1 MNMLKKLLPLCLLVA
16 LTACDKDDQPFF
28 VNEDPAGFA
37 EISSLD
43 IGGTGAAEITA
54 YDPITQRLFVV
65 NNDAS
70 GNKID
75 VIDFKNPAALS
86 APIAAISITAFGAA
100 NSVAVSN
107 GKLAVAIESSDKQA
121 PGKVV
126 VYNTND
132 YKEVK
137 VITVGSLPDMVTY
150 SPDGNFI
157 LTANEGEPN
166 DAYANDPEGSI
177 SIINVRDNYA
187 VTTLNLAGFASQE
200 ASLRAKG
207 LRKFGL
213 NASFAKDM
221 EPEYIAISDDSRTAW
236 VTLQENNAIAKVDI
250 NSKTITDIF
259 PLGFKDY
266 NLAANAVDLSDRD
279 GGITLKNSPVFG
291 MYQPDAIAFYQVNG
305 IPYLFTANEG
315 DAREYAGFN
324 EMKRAKDWNF
334 DATVFPN
341 AAALKADAVL
351 GRLNVSGFPSD
362 TDGDGDIDGIF
373 SLGARSF
380 SVWNGNTGALVF
392 DSKND
397 LEQKAIAAAVY
408 DDGRSDDKGV
418 EPEGIALG
426 MVGNKKVAFVGLER
440 ADAVALYDV
449 TNPANPIFL
458 QLLKCGDA
466 PEGVLFI
473 PAKDAPGQQS
483 LLIVSSENDG
493 VIKVYRTKTL

>member
-1 MNMLKKLLPLCLLVA
+1 MLKKLLPLCLLAA
-16 LTACDKDDQPFF
+16 LTACDKDDEPFF
-28 VNEDPAGFA
+28 VNEDPAGFT

-65 NNDAS
+65 NNDAA

-75 VIDFKNPAALS
+75 VIDFKNPASLS
-86 APIAAISITAFGAA
+86 APIAAISITSLGAA

-121 PGKVV
+121 PGKVA

-137 VITVGSLPDMVTY
+137 VITVGALPDMVTY

-166 DAYANDPEGSI
+166 DAYTNDPDGSI
-177 SIINVRDNYA
+177 SIINVRDNYS

-279 GGITLKNSPVFG
+279 GGISLKNSPVLG

-324 EMKRAKDWNF
+324 EMKRGKDWNF
-334 DATVFPN
+334 DATAFPN

-351 GRLNVSGFPSD
+351 GRLNISGFPSD

-380 SVWNGNTGALVF
+380 TVWNGNTGALVF

-397 LEQKAIAAAVY
+397 LEQKAIAAGVY

-449 TNPANPIFL
+449 TNPTNPIFL